1 MHNVPGVPSHTLW
14 RGFSGYGS
22 VSRCGS
28 SRGFIMAACPHF
40 RPTAKSANSA
50 DGRRVSLRLFLFRRL
65 PVLEGILA
73 KDVLN
78 LLGPCCYNKRGQERI
93 FPPNTGVGGEVGAG

>member
-1 MHNVPGVPSHTLW
+1 MHNVPGVLSRLC
-14 RGFSGYGS
+14 GVAFLANGG
-22 VSRCGS
+22 VSRCAS
-28 SRGFIMAACPHF
+28 SRGFIIAACPHF
-40 RPTAKSANSA
+40 RPTANSANSA
-50 DGRRVSLRLFLFRRL
+50 DGRRVSLRLFRRL

-93 FPPNTGVGGEVGAG
+93 FPPNAGVGGEDGAG